1 MLSYPVRLV
10 EDDNDTYLAT
20 CPDFP
25 EVTTFGRS
33 KDEAIAN
40 AADAIQ
46 EAIAARQSDREEI
59 PAPSKGR
66 QRVRLPT
73 RVALK
78 LALYLEMREKGI
90 SKAALARRLGVHRPQ
105 IDRLLDIRH
114 HSNLDTI
121 DAALNAIGSRAVVE
135 VTEA

>member
-25 EVTTFGRS
+25 EISTFGAS
-33 KDEAIAN
+33 KAEALAN
-40 AADAIQ
+40 VVDAIQ
-46 EAIAARQSDREEI
+46 EAIAARQSEGKDI
-59 PAPSKGR
+59 PGPSKGR
-66 QRVRLPT
+66 QRVQLPT

-78 LALYLEMREKGI
+78 LALYLEMRDKGI
-90 SKAALARRLGVHRPQ
+90 AKAALARRLGVHRPQ

-121 DAALNAIGSRAVVE
+121 DAALNAIGSRAIVE
-135 VTEA
+135 VTQA